1 MLQGRRRTN
10 SRVNVDTMDHF
21 RGRLICLAGIDG
33 TGKTTLAKKLQS
45 ELEAA
50 GISCSYVWLR
60 NARVLSVPFLALCYL
75 TGFAQSVTVRGKRA
89 GVYYFYKN
97 KLVAHLWAWISAV
110 DMLVVSLWKI
120 QLPLRRGNT
129 VIADRY
135 VLDALVDLMT
145 DTRMTDLSSY
155 PYKLLLRRLGRRS
168 LTVVLTVDEGES
180 LRRKDD
186 SISSAYL
193 IQRRKLYLSVARELR
208 IPVIDAKPSIEVVWS
223 NLINVLCRQIAQLAR
238 DQS

>member
-1 MLQGRRRTN
+1 
-10 SRVNVDTMDHF
+10 
-21 RGRLICLAGIDG
+21 
-33 TGKTTLAKKLQS
+33 
-45 ELEAA
+45 
-50 GISCSYVWLR
+50 
-60 NARVLSVPFLALCYL
+60 
-75 TGFAQSVTVRGKRA
+75 
-89 GVYYFYKN
+89 
-97 KLVAHLWAWISAV
+97 
-110 DMLVVSLWKI
+110 VSLWKI

-186 SISSAYL
+186 SISSADL